1 MFQTGNIQLWT
12 KPIEPEGSWAFV
24 IFNSDGA
31 MPSVVSVKLSDLG
44 MENPAGYNIM
54 EVFDGDFIG
63 KKKPSDV
70 LKVSVNPTGVFFGKA
85 TILQ

>member
-1 MFQTGNIQLWT
+1 M
-12 KPIEPEGSWAFV
+12 
-24 IFNSDGA
+24 IFNSEGA

-44 MENPAGYNIM
+44 MKNRAGYNII
-54 EVFDGDFIG
+54 EVFDGDFLG

-85 TILQ
+85 TVCQ